1 MAGGVMGEKEDVA
14 RVDAEVLVMG
24 AVAETVAGV
33 GEGRG
38 HRLER

>member
-24 AVAETVAGV
+24 AVAETVEGV
-33 GEGRG
+33 VEGSVR
-38 HRLER
+38 RLER